1 MQLAAI
7 HLNIFQDI
15 LTIKFQWHKEYTS
28 VWLVQVDRAAP
39 GGALALLCM
48 ASAALWCEQY
58 ASEPVTP
65 HFCHH
70 VLFAPLIREAE
81 PYGFVYTG
89 ESKLPCELTVLSI
102 GREKNQS
109 AALPGRS

>member
-15 LTIKFQWHKEYTS
+15 LTIKFQWHKEYAS
-28 VWLVQVDRAAP
+28 VWLAQVDRAAP
-39 GGALALLCM
+39 GGELALLCI
-48 ASAALWCEQY
+48 ASTLWREQY
-58 ASEPVTP
+58 ACEPVTP

-102 GREKNQS
+102 GREANQS